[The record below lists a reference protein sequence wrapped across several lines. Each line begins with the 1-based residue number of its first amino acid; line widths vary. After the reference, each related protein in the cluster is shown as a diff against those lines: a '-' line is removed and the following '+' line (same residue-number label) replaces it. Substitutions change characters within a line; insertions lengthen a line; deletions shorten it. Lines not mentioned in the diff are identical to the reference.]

1 MDDQRKHLVR
11 SGFTEQRGSDCGRP
25 QAASSRGEEQH
36 AAVHGFTGE
45 RELPFY
51 VLDVDG

>member
-11 SGFTEQRGSDCGRP
+11 TGFTEQRGRDRGRP
-25 QAASSRGEEQH
+25 QAASSRGEEQY
-36 AAVHGFTGE
+36 AAVHGVTGE
-45 RELPFY
+45 CELPFY